1 MSLGKEH
8 EEWFQ
13 LFDAHAYTTI
23 MNREKQQPEV
33 VKAMSVIEP
42 EYIQNMITELPN
54 DLLSLVITQM
64 DTEKFTEILMDEF
77 PEVIAEIIMK

>member
-1 MSLGKEH
+1 
-8 EEWFQ
+8 
-13 LFDAHAYTTI
+13 
-23 MNREKQQPEV
+23 
-33 VKAMSVIEP
+33 
-42 EYIQNMITELPN
+42 MITELPN